1 VTGLDCPRCKK
12 WMGSTHFR
20 VLYVESKPDLEQ
32 GTRIGIECPECGKIY
47 TVTGYG
53 EWETEEETR

>member
-1 VTGLDCPRCKK
+1 
-12 WMGSTHFR
+12 MGSTHFR

-32 GTRIGIECPECGKIY
+32 GTRIGIECTECGKIY